1 MARAASELCINHLQV
16 KDKLLLTA
24 ALIQLENL
32 LRSINLG
39 RHTQSKEAA
48 MRHLAAAAAAL
59 GLVGLALAPS
69 GPAEAAGEDTTARLL
84 TLKELSAPDQRGA
97 APVILRG
104 SAVGPRR
111 APEVRPGAP
120 QWQIA
125 GGRRLW
131 LLDPVNQEVR
141 ACAVFDTP
149 DVGVQEIDC
158 VSQSTSGFARTFGPA
173 FNP

>member
-1 MARAASELCINHLQV
+1 LAGTAFELCINHLQL
-16 KDKLLLTA
+16 DNELLLTI
-24 ALIQLENL
+24 ALIHRENL
-32 LRSINLG
+32 LRSTDLG

-59 GLVGLALAPS
+59 GLVALALAPS
-69 GPAEAAGEDTTARLL
+69 GPAEAAEEGTTARLL
-84 TLKELSAPDQRGA
+84 TFKELSAPDRRGA

-111 APEVRPGAP
+111 AAEVGPGAP

-131 LLDPVNQEVR
+131 LLDRVNQEVR
-141 ACAVFDTP
+141 VCALVNTP

>member
-1 MARAASELCINHLQV
+1 
-16 KDKLLLTA
+16 
-24 ALIQLENL
+24 
-32 LRSINLG
+32 
-39 RHTQSKEAA
+39 
-48 MRHLAAAAAAL
+48 MRNLAAAAAVL
-59 GLVGLALAPS
+59 GLVIALAPTS
-69 GPAEAAGEDTTARLL
+69 PVGAAEENAGSRLL
-84 TLKELSAPDQRGA
+84 TPGALSVPDQRSA

-111 APEVRPGAP
+111 ASEVRTGAP

-131 LLDPVNQEVR
+131 LIDPVNQEVTG
-141 ACAVFDTP
+141 CAVFNTP
-149 DVGVQEIDC
+149 DVGVQEIQC